1 MKEERRLDR
10 RACRVLILILLF
22 AATILFLSQEI
33 SSAEEG
39 MKGSVK
45 EGVKETAG
53 AISDTTKDIADE
65 VRKKKKMVVDEIKE
79 GWFSVK
85 KSAKGAYGS
94 TKEESTETAITA
106 KVKAKLLAS
115 KKRNAFDEID
125 VSTEGRTVNLSGF
138 VNTAKDAADAIEI
151 ALGVKGVEKVISKI
165 EVSEEC
171 H

>member
-1 MKEERRLDR
+1 MFYF
-10 RACRVLILILLF
+10 VLILASLFTASLLF
-22 AATILFLSQEI
+22 STQGI
-33 SSAEEG
+33 SPAEEG
-39 MKGSVK
+39 VKESVK
-45 EGVKETAG
+45 EGVKETSV

-65 VRKKKKMVVDEIKE
+65 VKKKKRIVVDEIKE
-79 GWFSVK
+79 GWLTVK
-85 KSAKGAYGS
+85 KSAKGSYGS
-94 TKEESTETAITA
+94 TKEEATETAITS

-138 VNTAKDAADAIEI
+138 VHTAKDAADVIEI
-151 ALGVKGVEKVISKI
+151 ALSVKGVEKVISKI

>member
-1 MKEERRLDR
+1 MRREKRLHQMFYF
-10 RACRVLILILLF
+10 VLILASLFTASLLF
-22 AATILFLSQEI
+22 STQGI
-33 SSAEEG
+33 SPAEEG
-39 MKGSVK
+39 VKESVK
-45 EGVKETAG
+45 EGVKETSV

-65 VRKKKKMVVDEIKE
+65 VKKKKRIVVDEIKE
-79 GWFSVK
+79 GWLSVK
-85 KSAKGAYGS
+85 KSAKGAYVS
-94 TKEESTETAITA
+94 IKEEATETAITS

-138 VNTAKDAADAIEI
+138 VHTAKDAADAIEI
-151 ALGVKGVEKVISKI
+151 ALSVKGVEKVISKI